1 MTPDDLNHL
10 RRRLVSLRDDILGR
24 LAIEIGAGEL
34 GLMAGVM
41 AAILATED
49 KLAEVEAEG
58 GAGH

>member
-1 MTPDDLNHL
+1 MPDDLDQL
-10 RRRLVSLRDDILGR
+10 RRRLIALRDDILGR
-24 LAIEIGAGEL
+24 LAVEIGAGEL

-58 GAGH
+58 